1 MIPYPENNNLSTG
14 RGPAGDMDGL
24 DRRLFVLLRRQG
36 HWPAVE
42 LPLRIFSICGNWG
55 LFWVGIATII
65 WLSGGT
71 NGRGLLTA
79 LPVFTWLTLI
89 LNYAIKTLFGRNRPV
104 PADPQLRPL
113 VRVPSS
119 KSLPSSHAAMSFA
132 AAGVLTFFYPPFFPV
147 FYLLALLMSWSR
159 VYVGVHYPS
168 DVLAGTVV
176 GLAAGGVAALILSL
190 VY

>member
-55 LFWVGIATII
+55 LFWVGIATVI

-89 LNYAIKTLFGRNRPV
+89 LNYAIKTLFGRHRP
-104 PADPQLRPL
+104 A
-113 VRVPSS
+113 
-119 KSLPSSHAAMSFA
+119 
-132 AAGVLTFFYPPFFPV
+132 TN
-147 FYLLALLMSWSR
+147 SR
-159 VYVGVHYPS
+159 YRSTSRYRTGQ
-168 DVLAGTVV
+168 GT
-176 GLAAGGVAALILSL
+176 
-190 VY
+190 